1 MTQDEI
7 TGRDNY
13 ITGQALVYAIAAIQ
27 SLPEERQEH
36 SNMLDMCDLARATF
50 EPTTLAHVVAG
61 VEHHTQESVDLHFP
75 QGDEQTAEDVIYEN
89 DYLCEMAAIRK
100 QRAALV
106 KQAVDDFKV
115 RTGIGDVSATQTKS
129 AQAIAEAVRMRA
141 GATLH

>member
-7 TGRDNY
+7 TGRDGY

-50 EPTTLAHVVAG
+50 EAATLAHVVAG
-61 VEHHTQESVDLHFP
+61 VEHHTQESVDMNFP
-75 QGDEQTAEDVIYEN
+75 EGEEQTADDVIYEN
-89 DYLCEMAAIRK
+89 DYRCEMAAIRK

-106 KQAVDDFKV
+106 KQAVDDLKV
-115 RTGIGDVSATQTKS
+115 RTGIGDVSATQAKS
-129 AQAIAEAVRMRA
+129 AHAIAEAVRMRA